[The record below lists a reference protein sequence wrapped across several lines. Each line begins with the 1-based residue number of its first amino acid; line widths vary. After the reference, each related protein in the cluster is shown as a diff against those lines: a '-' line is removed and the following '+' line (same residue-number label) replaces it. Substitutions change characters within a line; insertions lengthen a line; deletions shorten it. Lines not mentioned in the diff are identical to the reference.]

1 MQILRICFQLNNN
14 LFLKREDIAGF
25 FPFIQLLIELASS
38 VVVEQ
43 IVLLVINAGNLQ
55 SWNTTQN
62 KEILQFV
69 GK

>member
-14 LFLKREDIAGF
+14 LFLKREDIAGS

-38 VVVEQ
+38 AVVEQ